1 MMSRGRAYRV
11 IKLNRLY
18 ASSWFGDGKKLKV
31 THWVKLGYSG
41 WVSTWNMTLW
51 GKEKRRQFI
60 NHSTDSDFN
69 FPEILKT
76 LILKIVFILEMRHL
90 EVKTLLTFHWLN
102 YSSPRYSQT
111 ILRNIFLENQR
122 NISLK

>member
-1 MMSRGRAYRV
+1 MVRRREEVEGHALGEARVLRVGLHVEYDALGKRKKGRQ
-11 IKLNRLY
+11 
-18 ASSWFGDGKKLKV
+18 S
-31 THWVKLGYSG
+31 
-41 WVSTWNMTLW
+41 
-51 GKEKRRQFI
+51 I

-76 LILKIVFILEMRHL
+76 LILKIVFMLEIRHL